1 MKVTTTDGE
10 VLTGRI
16 IECDEESAELD
27 VSGSKRQVQY
37 EDVAKALVQIEF
49 NRPGSAS
56 KGRSKGKSSGTT
68 GTTGKET

>member
-1 MKVTTTDGE
+1 M
-10 VLTGRI
+10 
-16 IECDEESAELD
+16 ESAELD